1 MKRVFG
7 VTKDKQPSPSIHDAS
22 DRINKRGETVDE
34 KIKKLNAE
42 LARYKE
48 QIKKTRPGPA
58 QEAVKARAMRVLKQK
73 RTYEGQHDML
83 YNQTFNLDQVEFASE
98 GIKDAKQTVSPQGE
112 MDALE
117 ALFSESNA
125 VGFDFILP
133 QLILL
138 HSFQM
143 SALKSA
149 NKKLKKMTKTL
160 KIQDIMR
167 CDGP

>member
-1 MKRVFG
+1 M
-7 VTKDKQPSPSIHDAS
+7 
-22 DRINKRGETVDE
+22 DR
-34 KIKKLNAE
+34 
-42 LARYKE
+42 
-48 QIKKTRPGPA
+48 
-58 QEAVKARAMRVLKQK
+58 
-73 RTYEGQHDML
+73 YEGQRDML

-98 GIKDAKQTVSPQGE
+98 GIKDAKQTVCSMELLDME

-125 VGFDFILP
+125 VSFDFILP

-149 NKKLKKMTKTL
+149 NKKLKKMTKTQQ
-160 KIQDIMR
+160 IQDIVV
-167 CDGP
+167 CI